1 MKMKKEDL
9 PITMQAPN
17 TIMRSLPDCG
27 GLTIGYNELPEGTDF
42 TPLLQG
48 LSNNSC
54 HSPHWGYILEGKILI
69 IYDNGKD
76 ELVSAGELYY
86 WPAGHTAIVK
96 ENLKIIEF
104 SPTKELTEV
113 LAHVGKKMAELGGD

>member
-1 MKMKKEDL
+1 MKIKKEDM

-17 TIMRSLPDCG
+17 TLMRAIPDCG
-27 GLTIGYNELPEGTDF
+27 GITLGYNELPAGTDF

-48 LSNNSC
+48 LNNDSC
-54 HSPHWGYILEGKILI
+54 HAPHWGYVIEGKILI
-69 IYDNGKD
+69 IYDNGKQ
-76 ELVSAGELYY
+76 ELVGAGEMYY

-104 SPTKELTEV
+104 SPTKQLNEV
-113 LAHVGKKMAELGGD
+113 LENVGKRMAELSA